1 MIDCFHFALRRVLPQ
16 VLLIFNFI
24 SYLFHSF
31 FFLLF
36 CYYGPPFVLMACN
49 IIFRDYYSR
58 YFFFFLFS
66 GCGARMGRV
75 FFWYI
80 FACSCFGLENI
91 PRVDTHVRLIVRRA
105 YRETCVTINDDGKVD
120 CGGSATRGRDDHHI
134 SVRVLEMLRGD
145 GNGEEKRVFF
155 SFSQRQETK
164 KGSKKEK
171 KRPIGLDRNL

>member
-1 MIDCFHFALRRVLPQ
+1 
-16 VLLIFNFI
+16 
-24 SYLFHSF
+24 
-31 FFLLF
+31 
-36 CYYGPPFVLMACN
+36 MACN

-58 YFFFFLFS
+58 YFFFSFLFS

-155 SFSQRQETK
+155 PSANGRK
-164 KGSKKEK
+164 KKDRKK
-171 KRPIGLDRNL
+171 KRKDPSGWTAISSWFDIKGFGVVSFEGRDFSLGSELHGSFFFPYTFFLCSHSSGET

>member
-1 MIDCFHFALRRVLPQ
+1 
-16 VLLIFNFI
+16 
-24 SYLFHSF
+24 
-31 FFLLF
+31 
-36 CYYGPPFVLMACN
+36 MACN

-58 YFFFFLFS
+58 YFFFSFFIS
-66 GCGARMGRV
+66 VCGARIRRV

-155 SFSQRQETK
+155 PSANSRKQK
-164 KGSKKEK
+164 KGSKKRKEK
-171 KRPIGLDRNL
+171 THRAGPQSLVGLTSRVSE